1 MKLSETVIELM
12 FELSNLEGEK
22 HSGFLH
28 GEGSI
33 LRNNL
38 LKLFEVTD
46 NPESQEIIIDIMSE
60 AGYPWFN
67 KLAKP
72 KRDLAKQNSMESTVE
87 TPRIM
92 SDDDF
97 MSLLPANGQLH

>member
-22 HSGFLH
+22 HSKFLH
-28 GEGSI
+28 GEGAI

-38 LKLFEVTD
+38 LKLFEVTE
-46 NPESQEIIIDIMSE
+46 NPESQDIIIDIMSE

-67 KLAKP
+67 KLARP
-72 KRDLAKQNSMESTVE
+72 SRTLADVGE
-87 TPRIM
+87 PRIM

-97 MSLLPANGQLH
+97 INLLPANGQLH